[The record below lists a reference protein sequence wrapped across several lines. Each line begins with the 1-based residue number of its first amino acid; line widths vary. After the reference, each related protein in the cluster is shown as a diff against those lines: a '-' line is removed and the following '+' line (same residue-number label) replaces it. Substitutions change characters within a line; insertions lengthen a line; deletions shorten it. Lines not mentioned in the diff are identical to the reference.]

1 MELLNGIRFG
11 TLITQYEM
19 GTGTSR
25 TSFGSGMLPARLMQ
39 CLCLLIFMPRLGADP
54 MGCIPPQIENTH
66 LSDSRGSVAI
76 GSKVTYACEPGFVL
90 VGQNTLTCI
99 SNGQWSD
106 SEPECQAFCEK
117 PLPHGNAQ
125 VSPEYSRRGLYY
137 INQYAHFT
145 CNKDFVSPSNGFYM
159 TCMRSKNG
167 YAHWVQESNLTCR
180 ATLCTMF
187 EELMHGSFEGSN
199 KIGDSVRFKC
209 DERFLLVGSYELTCL
224 QSGKWTGDAPTCQ
237 PFCAGQPKPQHAS
250 ISKNHQHK
258 ERYAIGSSITFQ
270 CIPRYR
276 AINAGYDFNVSCR
289 EDISRGAKWLP
300 ESTCIYAECEQNV
313 SVENGDVIRGLARGI
328 RFTIGYSLV
337 IICKSNTKTNNG
349 GSSFILK
356 CGQNSTGFLDW
367 ENPNNDRCQNRQ

>member
-1 MELLNGIRFG
+1 MELLNGVRRG

-19 GTGTSR
+19 GTGTGR
-25 TSFGSGMLPARLMQ
+25 TIFGSGMLPARLMQ
-39 CLCLLIFMPRLGADP
+39 CLCVLIFIPRLGADP
-54 MGCIPPQIENTH
+54 MGCIAPQIENANFDG
-66 LSDSRGSVAI
+66 SSGSVAI
-76 GSKVTYACEPGFVL
+76 GSKVTYACKPGFLL

-99 SNGQWSD
+99 SNAEWSD

-125 VSPEYSRRGLYY
+125 VSPQYSRRELYY

-159 TCMRSKNG
+159 TCMRSENG
-167 YAHWVQESNLTCR
+167 SAHWVQESNLTCT

-224 QSGKWTGDAPTCQ
+224 KSGKWTGDAPTCQ
-237 PFCAGQPKPQHAS
+237 PFCAGQPKPQNAM
-250 ISKNHQHK
+250 ISTNHQHK
-258 ERYAIGSSITFQ
+258 EKYAIGSSITFQ
-270 CIPRYR
+270 CLPRYR

-289 EDISRGAKWLP
+289 EDISRGVQWLP
-300 ESTCIYAECEQNV
+300 ENTCIYAECEQNV
-313 SVENGDVIRGLARGI
+313 SIKNGHVISGLVKGLH
-328 RFTIGYSLV
+328 FTIGYSL
-337 IICKSNTKTNNG
+337 IIKCNYNSKTKLNQTAFIKKCCQDSN
-349 GSSFILK
+349 
-356 CGQNSTGFLDW
+356 GFVFWKNVNED
-367 ENPNNDRCQNRQ
+367 EC